1 VNIEPCPDALTTVTS
16 PPIMRASLRVMARPS
31 PVPPKRCAV
40 EASAWLNSSNSFAC
54 CSAVMP
60 MPVSETANSTKLL
73 PLLTLRAASLTSPS
87 LGRGGLEQKEMAM
100 TEAGK
105 NRIMIFGPKNDGTYV
120 IEFKTAAGEALICL
134 ACYFAPNRCRDQPQ
148 KRPVVQSRG
157 ITLSYIARWQMRRAS
172 SWGRG
177 KAKER
182 APTGRGRGSGL
193 TTFTRGSQC
202 SPLAQQ
208 NLCWVVGR
216 CLCPRPSPRPARY
229 KESPEGANRG
239 ALSGVTLRYRR
250 GERHLPR

>member
-1 VNIEPCPDALTTVTS
+1 VPGRADHGHVAAHHARELAGDGKAEPRAAEALCRRG
-16 PPIMRASLRVMARPS
+16 IGLAEFLEQLRLLLSCHA
-31 PVPPKRCAV
+31 
-40 EASAWLNSSNSFAC
+40 
-54 CSAVMP
+54 